1 MKLFKTDRYR
11 VIVATPWV
19 KLGDI
24 VIDGWTPM
32 MPDYPNI
39 FSPIFEFE
47 DGTQVCINDT
57 VYRVKYENYNRVIK
71 ALKLQDLHISG
82 DVEIFPSFDSAKK
95 ELEQEKERT
104 EVSMKSHT
112 LTNNLTTIRMLSDTK
127 DFEKLSLQ
135 DIKNKLNNIN
145 RLTAV

>member
-1 MKLFKTDRYR
+1 MKITKTEKYR
-11 VIVATPWV
+11 VILSNPWFT
-19 KLGDI
+19 LGNI
-24 VIDGWTPM
+24 VGGAERI
-32 MPDYPNI
+32 DYPHI

-57 VYRVKYENYNRVIK
+57 VYRVKNESYNRVVK
-71 ALKLQDLHISG
+71 ALKLQEVHISG

-145 RLTAV
+145 RLTTV